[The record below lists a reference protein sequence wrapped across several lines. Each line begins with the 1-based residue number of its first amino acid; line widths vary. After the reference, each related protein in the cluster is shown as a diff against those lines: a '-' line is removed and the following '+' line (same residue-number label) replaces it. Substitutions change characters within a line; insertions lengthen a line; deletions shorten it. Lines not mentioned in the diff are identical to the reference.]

1 MTVTVNT
8 LSSTGY
14 RHSITI
20 NEKHQLFTDLP
31 ESIGGEGSAPDPHD
45 YFDTALGACK
55 ALTVTLYARKKGI
68 PLTGV
73 TVDVKHDDS
82 LEQEGKYTLNVT
94 LTLKGELTNEQR
106 STLHRIADRCP
117 VHKLMTTTEITI
129 ETQLAE
135 SAASQ

>member
-1 MTVTVNT
+1 MTVIVNS

-14 RHSITI
+14 RHSIEI
-20 NEKHQLFTDLP
+20 DQKHSLFTDLP

-73 TVDVKHDDS
+73 TVDVKHDSS
-82 LEQEGKYTLNVT
+82 LEQEGKYTLNVI
-94 LTLKGELTNEQR
+94 LTLKGELTDEQR
-106 STLHRIADRCP
+106 TTLHRIADRCP
-117 VHKLMTTTEITI
+117 VHKLMTTTQITI
-129 ETQLAE
+129 ETHLG
-135 SAASQ
+135 